1 MENILKAKKLKKFKK
16 IHNLIKLLLNFDDV
30 DLNFIKNEKETEG
43 TNIESDIIVEKKD
56 NKNKNEL
63 IEKVNKRDI
72 SYYFKN
78 DGKLIKAILI

>member
-63 IEKVNKRDI
+63 IEKTNKRDI
-72 SYYFKN
+72 RYYFKN